1 MKSVGSKKAR
11 SRFPS
16 LLKKVRNGQSFQIT
30 KGGVAIAKIVPV
42 ETPAVDVADVI
53 RQMEEF
59 QANGPILGPDIT
71 IKELIEEGR
80 R

>member
-11 SRFPS
+11 ARFPS
-16 LLKKVRNGQSFQIT
+16 LLKQVRKGKSFHIT
-30 KGGVAIAKIVPV
+30 QGGVVIAKIVPV
-42 ETPAVDVADVI
+42 EEPPNLEDVI

-59 QANGPILGPDIT
+59 QAKGPELGPDLT
-71 IKELIEEGR
+71 IRDLIDEGR